1 MASEKQF
8 ENKIKRWLESEGI
21 YSAGTAQDKKVI
33 PECGWYLKTWGG
45 GMQKSGIPDML
56 ICVNGFFISA
66 ELKGDAGT
74 PSDLQLKNTA
84 AVNGSNGI
92 GVVLYPKGFER
103 FQNIVKGVKKCN
115 VHTAE
120 LNALKNA
127 HLSTSCVIVT
137 EY

>member
-1 MASEKQF
+1 
-8 ENKIKRWLESEGI
+8 
-21 YSAGTAQDKKVI
+21 
-33 PECGWYLKTWGG
+33 
-45 GMQKSGIPDML
+45 ML

-66 ELKGDAGT
+66 ELKGDSGT

-84 AVNGSNGI
+84 AINSSNGI
-92 GVVLYPKGFER
+92 GVVLYPKGFED
-103 FQNIVKGVKKCN
+103 FKNLVKGVKRCN